1 MKANHLIKGIRALA
15 GFSLLEMAVVML
27 IVGLLLSGL
36 FSAVGDSTQLKRRS
50 DATSQIKL
58 IEEALYGFAQ
68 ANGRL
73 PCPATNASLGQ
84 ESPVGGGAC
93 TPGFHGFVP
102 AVTLGL
108 QGSLNSQ
115 SLLLDPWGN
124 PFRYSVSDLTLT
136 GDRAFTSAPGLDKLF
151 ANVALMVPGAN
162 MICVATTAACGAT
175 ILSNTVPALIYSL
188 GNNWGSFSSALEL
201 ENVTP
206 PVVGPGWGTVAN
218 NNFVSAGYA
227 DEGTNEFDDVL
238 VWLSPSILF
247 SRLVSAGQLP

>member
-1 MKANHLIKGIRALA
+1 MKKKRMKSETQSHS

-27 IVGLLLSGL
+27 IVGLLLGGL

-50 DATSQIKL
+50 DATAQLKL

-73 PCPATNASLGQ
+73 PCPASNASVGQ

-93 TPGFHGFVP
+93 TPGYHGFVP

-115 SLLLDPWGN
+115 SLLMDPWGN
-124 PFRYSVSDLTLT
+124 PLRYSVSDLTIT
-136 GDRAFTSAPGLDKLF
+136 GSSAFTSTAGLDKLF

-206 PVVGPGWGTVAN
+206 PVIAPGWGSVAN

-227 DEGTNEFDDVL
+227 DEGANEFDDLL

-247 SRLVSAGQLP
+247 FRLVSAGQLP

>member
-1 MKANHLIKGIRALA
+1 MMSETKSHS

-27 IVGLLLSGL
+27 IVGLLLGGL

-50 DATSQIKL
+50 DATAQIKL

-73 PCPATNASLGQ
+73 PCPATNASVGQ
-84 ESPVGGGAC
+84 EAPVGGGNC
-93 TPGFHGFVP
+93 TAFHGFVP
-102 AVTLGL
+102 ALTLGL
-108 QGSLNSQ
+108 QGTLNSQ
-115 SLLLDPWGN
+115 SLLLDPWGS
-124 PFRYSVSDLTLT
+124 PLRYSVSDLTIT
-136 GDRAFTSAPGLDKLF
+136 GDRAFTSTAGLSKLF

-162 MICVATTAACGAT
+162 MICVSTNTACGAT

-188 GNNWGSFSSALEL
+188 GGNWGNFSSAIES

-206 PVVGPGWGTVAN
+206 PVLGPGWGAAGN

-227 DEGTNEFDDVL
+227 DEGINQFDDVL
-238 VWLSPSILF
+238 VWISPSILF

>member
-1 MKANHLIKGIRALA
+1 MKTNLLEKGRQQPS

-27 IVGLLLSGL
+27 IVGLLLGGL
-36 FSAVGDSTQLKRRS
+36 FTAIGDSTQIKRRT
-50 DATSQIKL
+50 DAESQL
-58 IEEALYGFAQ
+58 ELVEEALYGFAQ
-68 ANGRL
+68 ANGWL
-73 PCPATNASLGQ
+73 PCPATNSSAGQ
-84 ESPVGGGAC
+84 ADPVGGGAC
-93 TPGFHGFVP
+93 TSFHGFVP
-102 AVTLGL
+102 ARTLGL
-108 QGSLNSQ
+108 QGPFNSQ
-115 SLLLDPWGN
+115 NLLLDPWGN
-124 PFRYSVSDLTLT
+124 PLRYSVSDLTLT
-136 GDRAFTSAPGLDKLF
+136 GDRAFTSAAGMGKLF

-188 GNNWGSFSSALEL
+188 GNNWGNFSSAFEL

-218 NNFVSAGYA
+218 NNFVSTGYA
-227 DEGTNEFDDVL
+227 EEGANEFDDVL

>member
-1 MKANHLIKGIRALA
+1 MKKKRMESETQSHS

-27 IVGLLLSGL
+27 IVGLLLGGL

-50 DATSQIKL
+50 DATAQLKL
-58 IEEALYGFAQ
+58 IQEALYGFAQ

-73 PCPATNASLGQ
+73 PCPASNASVGQ

-93 TPGFHGFVP
+93 TPGYHGFVP

-115 SLLLDPWGN
+115 SLLMDPWGN
-124 PFRYSVSDLTLT
+124 PLRYSVSDLTIT
-136 GDRAFTSAPGLDKLF
+136 GSSAFTSTAGLDKLF

-206 PVVGPGWGTVAN
+206 PVIAPGWGSVAN

-227 DEGTNEFDDVL
+227 DEGANEFDDLL

-247 SRLVSAGQLP
+247 FRLVSAGQLP

>member
-1 MKANHLIKGIRALA
+1 MKKKSLMSERQSHS

-27 IVGLLLSGL
+27 IVGLLLGGL

-50 DATSQIKL
+50 DAAAQIKL

-73 PCPATNASLGQ
+73 PCPASNASVGQ
-84 ESPVGGGAC
+84 EAPVGGGIC
-93 TPGFHGFVP
+93 TPFHGFVP
-102 AVTLGL
+102 ALTLGL
-108 QGSLNSQ
+108 QGTLNSQ

-124 PFRYSVSDLTLT
+124 PLRYSVSDLTLT
-136 GDRAFTSAPGLDKLF
+136 GDRAFTSTAGLRKLF
-151 ANVALMVPGAN
+151 ANVALMAPGAN
-162 MICVATTAACGAT
+162 MICVSTTAACGAT

-206 PVVGPGWGTVAN
+206 PVIAPGWGSVAN
-218 NNFVSAGYA
+218 NNFVNAGYA
-227 DEGTNEFDDVL
+227 DEGTNEFDDLL

>member
-1 MKANHLIKGIRALA
+1 MKKKSMMSEKQSHS

-50 DATSQIKL
+50 DAAAQIKL

-73 PCPATNASLGQ
+73 PCPASNASVGQ
-84 ESPVGGGAC
+84 ESPVGGGLC
-93 TPGFHGFVP
+93 TPFHGFVP
-102 AVTLGL
+102 ALTLGL
-108 QGSLNSQ
+108 QGTLNSQ

-124 PFRYSVSDLTLT
+124 PLRYSVSDLTLT
-136 GDRAFTSAPGLDKLF
+136 GDRAFTSTAGLGKLF

-162 MICVATTAACGAT
+162 MICVSTTTACGAT

-188 GNNWGSFSSALEL
+188 GNNWGTFSSALEL

-206 PVVGPGWGTVAN
+206 PVISPGWGTVAN
-218 NNFVSAGYA
+218 NNFVNAGYA
-227 DEGTNEFDDVL
+227 DEGANEFDDLL